1 MFLGFTLY
9 MTVGTHGR
17 LVYNNI
23 KKIATIAKVLVS
35 VHRHITVTIWISN
48 ELYCWNTSM
57 YKRRSH
63 VPESLLLAEKCSFRK
78 NKYLSCF
85 PYSTTVLSYETCID
99 NYILDSVI
107 LFHLNISLKKVQSV
121 FQILM
126 DLPNL
131 MKILIFL

>member
-1 MFLGFTLY
+1 MNSTVETQACIKEDFMFQ
-9 MTVGTHGR
+9 R
-17 LVYNNI
+17 VYYLL
-23 KKIATIAKVLVS
+23 KHVLL
-35 VHRHITVTIWISN
+35 
-48 ELYCWNTSM
+48 EKTSI
-57 YKRRSH
+57 
-63 VPESLLLAEKCSFRK
+63 
-78 NKYLSCF
+78 F
-85 PYSTTVLSYETCID
+85 PALPTVLSYETCID